1 MSPRAEIVVDLAAF
15 RHNIASLAE
24 LVAPARLLVV
34 LKADA
39 YGHGLLEC
47 GRAAREAGAGWLG
60 VATLDEAMALR
71 TAGDTGRLFAWLTV
85 PGEDLASALDAD
97 IDLAAYGVDQLDE
110 IALTG
115 RRARVHLK
123 VDTGMGRGG
132 AAEPDWAA
140 FFARAGEL
148 AREHKIEV
156 AGIWSHF
163 AAADAPVDPL
173 NDAQE
178 NSFRRALALAGDHG
192 IEPETRHL
200 ANSAASILRP
210 SSRFDLVRCGLATYG
225 LDPAPG
231 HLPADLDLRP
241 VMSVRT
247 SLVMRKTIPA
257 GGGVSYGHTWTAP
270 RETPVGLVP
279 LGYGDGIPRHGS
291 SRAEVMVA
299 GARVRVLGRICMDQF
314 VVDLTGV
321 AAERGAQ
328 VTIFGNG
335 TAGEPTA
342 QDWAEACDT
351 ISYEIVTRTGGRL
364 VRRQTDSGATTGGDD
379 EWV

>member
-270 RETPVGLVP
+270 
-279 LGYGDGIPRHGS
+279 
-291 SRAEVMVA
+291 
-299 GARVRVLGRICMDQF
+299 
-314 VVDLTGV
+314 
-321 AAERGAQ
+321 
-328 VTIFGNG
+328 
-335 TAGEPTA
+335 
-342 QDWAEACDT
+342 
-351 ISYEIVTRTGGRL
+351 
-364 VRRQTDSGATTGGDD
+364 
-379 EWV
+379 